1 MKEQPHR
8 YHIHITSED
17 KKPPRGFKL
26 TSVILEK
33 RKVIQE
39 HNMFTRTFVG
49 TADDNIVYGGSASS
63 WDNCQICEDFE
74 TYEDYIS
81 GNYTQGII
89 LDKQRHK
96 NLEAFLEEKR
106 VLDHER
112 AKEKHNKLYRELQEK
127 YKKEIK

>member
-1 MKEQPHR
+1 
-8 YHIHITSED
+8 
-17 KKPPRGFKL
+17 
-26 TSVILEK
+26 
-33 RKVIQE
+33 
-39 HNMFTRTFVG
+39 MFTRTFVG
-49 TADDNIVYGGSASS
+49 TSDDKIVYGGTASS
-63 WDNCQICEDFE
+63 WDNRQICEDFE